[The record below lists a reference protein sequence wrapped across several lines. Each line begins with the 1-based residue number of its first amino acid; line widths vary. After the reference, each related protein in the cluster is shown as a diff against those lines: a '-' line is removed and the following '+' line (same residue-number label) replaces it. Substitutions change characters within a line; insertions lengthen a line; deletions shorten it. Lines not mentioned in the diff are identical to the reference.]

1 MTRTVSQT
9 RHLLG
14 LIVGLC
20 LTLPFAAP
28 VRANEIQLDG
38 HDLRI
43 HVESSWIGGLGGG
56 YYPLR
61 IEAINSGGQRALEF
75 AFQSVDP
82 SVPGATRTVDLD
94 AGATVRFTLLV
105 PLARERASGQFLVRH
120 HGEPLEQMAR
130 SITLPDAEPGDF
142 RPAILLLSQP
152 GTDPSRLEIAL
163 NLANVQWK
171 AALGTAANSMLP
183 GTTWA
188 SASANWATRPSN
200 YLALNSSR
208 LPESWLGYS
217 TVDLVFVSRRELT
230 DLPAPQRRA
239 LLDWAGTGGT
249 LLVTSAG
256 EGATDDATWNELLA
270 QTAKTSWRPASRD
283 EWMPVPHNI
292 VLSPEAGEAHL
303 AENTQPNWRQA
314 PPPFAISRYGLGQLV
329 QFVGE
334 PFQPGSTADWLWLL
348 NSLPMRELSWTQR
361 HGGSAR
367 FQNPEF
373 LKFLIP
379 GQRSVPVGAMLILVS
394 VFALAIG
401 PLNYW
406 LVWRRNR
413 LSLLLLTI
421 PGFAIGTTVFV
432 LAYSLFAFGFST
444 QGRIRSLTMLDLQ
457 RQSAATIARVS
468 LYAPFAPGYG
478 PAFPADT
485 AVLPVQGPGGP
496 ARYDSI
502 NWTERQQLGP
512 AWLPS
517 RTRVQFTTLTSRPE
531 RQRFE
536 IAEPRAGQLPLSNG
550 FEVGL
555 KSIVASDAAGK
566 LYIGRK
572 VPAGGT
578 ADLKPADEN
587 EVRAFLREWR
597 ENPPELP
604 DELDPEMVN
613 AAFQGQRNMLWR
625 GPRRRSRSNIP
636 MVTAEPGLLER
647 EWETTA
653 RGLESITAFGP
664 RRFVALFEQNPGVE
678 TGVSHVQEHVSSHA
692 VIGQY

>member
-1 MTRTVSQT
+1 MTSALRIVRSW
-9 RHLLG
+9 LG
-14 LIVGLC
+14 LTVAVC
-20 LTLPFAAP
+20 LLLADAA
-28 VRANEIQLDG
+28 RLSANELQLDG
-38 HDLRI
+38 HDLRV
-43 HVESSWIGGLGGG
+43 HVDSTWIGGMGGG

-75 AFQSVDP
+75 VFQPVD
-82 SVPGATRTVDLD
+82 STVPGATRTVALD

-105 PLARERASGQFLVRH
+105 PLARERASGQFLVRLN
-120 HGEPLEQMAR
+120 GEPLEQMAR
-130 SITLPDAEPGDF
+130 SLTLPDAEPGDY
-142 RPAILLLSQP
+142 RPAILVLAQP
-152 GTDPSRLEIAL
+152 GTDPSRLDIAL

-171 AALGTAANSMLP
+171 AAFGTAANSMLP
-183 GTTWA
+183 GTSWA

-200 YLALNSSR
+200 SLFLNSSR

-217 TVDLVFVSRRELT
+217 TVDLVFVSRREFT

-239 LLDWAGTGGT
+239 LLDWASSGGT
-249 LLVTSAG
+249 LLLTSAG
-256 EGATDDATWNELLA
+256 EGATDDTAWNELLA
-270 QTAKTSWRPASRD
+270 QTGKTAWRPAHRD
-283 EWMPVPHNI
+283 DWMPVPNNV
-292 VLSPEAGEAHL
+292 VLPPEAGEAHL

-314 PPPFAISRYGLGQLV
+314 PPPFAVSRYGLGQLV
-329 QFVGE
+329 HFVDE
-334 PFQPGSTADWLWLL
+334 PFKTGSTADWLWLL

-379 GQRSVPVGAMLILVS
+379 GQRSVPVGAMLVLVS

-432 LAYSLFAFGFST
+432 LAYSLFAFGFTT
-444 QGRIRSLTMLDLQ
+444 QGRIRSLTMLDQQ
-457 RQSAATIARVS
+457 RQSAATISRIS
-468 LYAPFAPGYG
+468 LYAPFAPGSG

-485 AVLPVQGPGGP
+485 AVLPVHGPGGP

-502 NWTERQQLGP
+502 NWTERQQFGP

-517 RTRVQFTTLTSRPE
+517 RTRVQFTTITSRPE

-555 KSIVASDAAGK
+555 KSIVASDAGGQ
-566 LYIGRK
+566 LYLGRK
-572 VPAGGT
+572 VPAGGSV
-578 ADLKPADEN
+578 DLKPADEN
-587 EVRAFLREWR
+587 EIRAFLREWR

-604 DELDPEMVN
+604 DELDPEMVQ

-625 GPRRRSRSNIP
+625 GPRRRYGSNIP
-636 MVTAEPGLLER
+636 LLTAEPGLLER
-647 EWETTA
+647 EWDTAA
-653 RGLESITAFGP
+653 RGLESISGFGP

-678 TGVSHVQEHVSSHA
+678 TGVSSVQEHVSSHA